1 MFARCGGAMS
11 KAIRRKYTFRAHGRK
26 QIVAKRRHE
35 RPEHVF
41 MKAFLWALYL
51 PDYPDAVI
59 EVKVGDRYK
68 PDVVELDRWGGP
80 VFWGEAGR
88 VGREKIESLVRRY
101 RDTHFALAKW
111 DADLEP
117 FEGIVRD
124 AVAGLDRDAPFDLLR
139 FPPDA
144 LDRFVDDRGTIEI
157 GFDRLEWVRV
167 GG

>member
-1 MFARCGGAMS
+1 MS

-41 MKAFLWALYL
+41 MKAFLWSLYL
-51 PDYPDAVI
+51 PEYPDAVI

-68 PDVVELDRWGGP
+68 PDVVVLDRWGGP

-88 VGREKIESLVRRY
+88 VGTGKIESLVRRY

-111 DADLEP
+111 DTDLEP
-117 FEGIVRD
+117 FEQIVDD
-124 AVAGLDRDAPFDLLR
+124 AVAGLDRGAPFDLLR
-139 FPPDA
+139 FPPDS
-144 LDRFVDDRGTIEI
+144 LERFVDERGTIDI
-157 GFDRLEWVRV
+157 DFDRLEWLRVRAPE
-167 GG
+167 

>member
-1 MFARCGGAMS
+1 MS
-11 KAIRRKYTFRAHGRK
+11 RAIRRKYTFRSRGRK
-26 QIVAKRRHE
+26 MIVEKRARE

-51 PDYPDAVI
+51 PEYPDATI

-68 PDVVELDRWGGP
+68 PDVVELDRWGDP

-88 VGREKIESLVRRY
+88 VGKEKIESLTRRY
-101 RDTHFALAKW
+101 RATHFALAKW

-117 FEGIVRD
+117 FAEIVRG
-124 AVAGLDRDAPFDLLR
+124 AVSGLDREAPFDLLR
-139 FPPDA
+139 FPPDS

-157 GFDRLEWVRV
+157 DVDQLDRLRID
-167 GG
+167 